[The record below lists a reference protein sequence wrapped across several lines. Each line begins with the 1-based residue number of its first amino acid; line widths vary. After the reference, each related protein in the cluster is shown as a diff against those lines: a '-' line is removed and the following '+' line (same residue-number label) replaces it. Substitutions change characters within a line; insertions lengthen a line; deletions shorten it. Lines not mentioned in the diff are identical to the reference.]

1 MAVDAF
7 LSMVTGGSA
16 VKGETQD
23 TVFAKDAF
31 EIEEYEFGV
40 ENPTTIGTATG
51 GAGAGKARFKELV
64 IYKTVDVASPALFQH
79 AASGYHFEKAILSI
93 RKAGGA
99 KGGEKPYLTYEF
111 STVFIT
117 SITHELEEE
126 EGEEL
131 PTEIVKMVF
140 GGVQIKYSMQ
150 DTQGKL
156 SAPTQGTWN
165 QVTNK
170 AALNI

>member
-1 MAVDAF
+1 MAVDVF

-23 TVFAKDAF
+23 AVFAKDAF
-31 EIEEYEFGV
+31 EIEDYEFTV
-40 ENPTTIGTATG
+40 ENPTTIGSATG
-51 GAGAGKARFKELV
+51 GAGGGKAKFKEFV
-64 IYKTVDVASPALFQH
+64 VYKTIDVASPALFQH
-79 AASGYHFEKAILSI
+79 AASGSHFEKAILSV

-117 SITHELEEE
+117 SITHELEEKVDD
-126 EGEEL
+126 L
-131 PTEIVKMVF
+131 PTEKLVF
-140 GGVQIKYSMQ
+140 VYGGLQIKYSTQ
-150 DTQGKL
+150 DAGGKL

-165 QVTNK
+165 QVTNSPNLK
-170 AALNI
+170 G